1 MGFSLTHSWE
11 NPWKRRKNF
20 SFPHLFKPTFFV
32 ISPFW
37 VFLQLFLPNMENLRF
52 FYSFKPSQF
61 VNLSFHLLA
70 LICASVLI
78 VVIMAYF
85 LFEGSYSGFLWIDIT
100 FKRYLYWFRSCL
112 LENFYLTGTTELT
125 AKHLSLVRKGRASKQ
140 SLEPWQHDTR

>member
-1 MGFSLTHSWE
+1 MILLFFSWE

-52 FYSFKPSQF
+52 FYSFQPSQF

-70 LICASVLI
+70 LICASVL
-78 VVIMAYF
+78 VVVLMAYF
-85 LFEGSYSGFLWIDIT
+85 LFEGSHSGFLWIVLRDT
-100 FKRYLYWFRSCL
+100 FIDFDRAFWKTFIKRHISSVMFIKI
-112 LENFYLTGTTELT
+112 FKLTILPNIN
-125 AKHLSLVRKGRASKQ
+125 AVFWKY
-140 SLEPWQHDTR
+140 

>member
-52 FYSFKPSQF
+52 FLFLPTLTVCQPVISPSCSDLCICSCCGANGILFIWRLLFWLF
-61 VNLSFHLLA
+61 VNRYYIWEIPLLISIVPFGKLLSKDIFQVSCSA
-70 LICASVLI
+70 T
-78 VVIMAYF
+78 F
-85 LFEGSYSGFLWIDIT
+85 LNWRFCPILMQFFGNTKI
-100 FKRYLYWFRSCL
+100 
-112 LENFYLTGTTELT
+112 
-125 AKHLSLVRKGRASKQ
+125 
-140 SLEPWQHDTR
+140 